1 MVILFR
7 AAKATGLLTNRYYRD
22 GCLLKSLIN
31 LVSILSVPWARM
43 KAPLVFSVMSEYQ
56 AT

>member
-22 GCLLKSLIN
+22 GCLLKSRIN